1 MQIPVR
7 WMLFIATSLLLTT
20 YSPAAPKPSED
31 DIEHIREELGVNGF
45 TAPSIELVL
54 HELDTLKPF
63 PFDKV
68 WRDLPESTPQDRP
81 RLALA
86 TGAVIADGFLAVASE
101 KQSRIEPVGRA
112 LLRLAKGLGV
122 ADHVT
127 KHSRS
132 ILEKAARSQW
142 SAVKQELVRT
152 QAEVE
157 SALMGLKDEEVAHLI
172 ALGGWL
178 RALEITSTA
187 VEDDYSVEKARTL
200 IQPELLDYFVDRVST
215 LNPTFKKTKL
225 AQTIEKNLT
234 EVKTITT
241 KPVDTPIT
249 KDEVKHIRDLART
262 INQQVSSNEG

>member
-1 MQIPVR
+1 M
-7 WMLFIATSLLLTT
+7 
-20 YSPAAPKPSED
+20 
-31 DIEHIREELGVNGF
+31 REELGVNGF
-45 TAPSIELVL
+45 TAPSIEIILQ
-54 HELDTLKPF
+54 ELDSLRPF

-68 WRDLPESTPQDRP
+68 WRDLPDSTPQDRP

-122 ADHVT
+122 ADRVT

-142 SAVKQELVRT
+142 ADIKQELVRT

-157 SALMGLKDEEVAHLI
+157 TAMMGLKDEEMAHLI

-187 VEDDYSVEKARTL
+187 VNDDYTPERARRL
-200 IQPELLDYFVDRVST
+200 IQPELLDYFIDRVST
-215 LNPTFKKTKL
+215 VNPTFKKTKL
-225 AQTIEKNLT
+225 AQTIEKDLK
-234 EVKTITT
+234 EVQTITT
-241 KPVDTPIT
+241 KPVDVPIT
-249 KDEVKHIRDLART
+249 KDDVKKIRDLAREM
-262 INQQVSSNEG
+262 NKMVASNDE

>member
-1 MQIPVR
+1 M
-7 WMLFIATSLLLTT
+7 
-20 YSPAAPKPSED
+20 
-31 DIEHIREELGVNGF
+31 REELGVNGF
-45 TAPSIELVL
+45 TAPSIEIILQ
-54 HELDTLKPF
+54 ELDSLRPF

-68 WRDLPESTPQDRP
+68 WRDLPDSTPQDRP

-122 ADHVT
+122 ADRVT

-142 SAVKQELVRT
+142 GDIKQELVRT

-157 SALMGLKDEEVAHLI
+157 TAMMGLKDEEMAHLI

-187 VEDDYSVEKARTL
+187 VNDDYTPERARRL
-200 IQPELLDYFVDRVST
+200 IQPELLDYFIDRVST

-225 AQTIEKNLT
+225 AQTIEKDLKD
-234 EVKTITT
+234 VQTITT
-241 KPVDTPIT
+241 KPVDVPIT
-249 KDEVKHIRDLART
+249 KEDVKKIRDLAREMNKMVAT
-262 INQQVSSNEG
+262 NEE